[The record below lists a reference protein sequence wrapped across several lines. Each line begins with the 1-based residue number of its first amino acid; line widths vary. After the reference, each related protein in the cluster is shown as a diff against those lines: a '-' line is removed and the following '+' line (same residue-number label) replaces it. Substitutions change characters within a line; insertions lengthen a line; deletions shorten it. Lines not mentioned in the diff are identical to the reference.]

1 MAGPPHPGGA
11 PRAVLQYGTIRLPA
25 RPPFATNLGY
35 ALNVRANISH
45 SPAAEAKPCHVRTVS
60 GRIAA
65 SAAAHVFGY
74 SLWLQSLAVRHGILS
89 GMGAGG
95 DVPRRRGRPGRHVL
109 VRGRRIMPC
118 GMRAG
123 CGGIWRRAVQSME
136 ATCQVAA
143 RSTLRTARLPRPQAR
158 TRTRSTR
165 TAPARHPRVAEFRN
179 KPLKT
184 AQPPANS

>member
-11 PRAVLQYGTIRLPA
+11 PRAVLQYDTIRLPA

-35 ALNVRANISH
+35 ALNVRANVSH
-45 SPAAEAKPCHVRTVS
+45 SLAAKAKPCHVRDRERADCGV
-60 GRIAA
+60 RRCAC
-65 SAAAHVFGY
+65 V
-74 SLWLQSLAVRHGILS
+74 WLQSLAVRHGILS

-109 VRGRRIMPC
+109 VCGRRIMPC

-123 CGGIWRRAVQSME
+123 CGGVWRRAVQSMD
-136 ATCQVAA
+136 ATCQAAA